1 MREEC
6 KRISEEIKQWI
17 LKIMKVL
24 IQIIENKRGI
34 KLVEHEM
41 IYDQILLIGSCV
53 KSDHYK
59 DFYTSRTYLSL
70 EREVQIKT
78 EQLRT
83 QL

>member
-34 KLVEHEM
+34 KL
-41 IYDQILLIGSCV
+41 L
-53 KSDHYK
+53 
-59 DFYTSRTYLSL
+59 
-70 EREVQIKT
+70 
-78 EQLRT
+78 
-83 QL
+83 